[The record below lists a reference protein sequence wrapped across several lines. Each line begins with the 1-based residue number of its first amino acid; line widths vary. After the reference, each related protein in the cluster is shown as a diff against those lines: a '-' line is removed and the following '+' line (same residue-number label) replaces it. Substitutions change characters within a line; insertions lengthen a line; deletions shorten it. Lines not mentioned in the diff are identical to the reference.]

1 MASKTSFK
9 KLLSKSAAKPTVN
22 IQDVR
27 AKREQLNSLKNPASS
42 AAPTKAPTMPS
53 AAAPPPPPQAA
64 SSSAGFMPAPT
75 FAGRRPGYI
84 FQMGPSGVG
93 YYRDALQPEPA
104 AAPLAADAEEEEAPK
119 GALPNA
125 FFDDPQNDPANK
137 GKEVARTNKEQSL
150 NEELDAFNKEVEE
163 DLKAADAADEEEEED
178 EEEGRL
184 REEVAIAG
192 ALEAKMDGLK
202 RKRAEM
208 AERAA
213 AVESKKGR
221 AEAEAAVEEGDED
234 DDEED
239 DGALHDL
246 LNGDWRAKKV

>member
-1 MASKTSFK
+1 MTATALARGRTLFRARNGLQDLLQEAALQIGRQTDGEYTGRARKT
-9 KLLSKSAAKPTVN
+9 
-22 IQDVR
+22 
-27 AKREQLNSLKNPASS
+27 EQLNRSKIPSTPDKE
-42 AAPTKAPTMPS
+42 APDNAE
-53 AAAPPPPPQAA
+53 APPHAAPPPQAA
-64 SSSAGFMPAPT
+64 SFAGFMPAPT
-75 FAGRRPGYI
+75 FAGPPAGYI

-93 YYRDALQPEPA
+93 YYRGGCNGTTLRHSLPI
-104 AAPLAADAEEEEAPK
+104 LKRRRRK

-137 GKEVARTNKEQSL
+137 GKEVVRTNKEQSL

-202 RKRAEM
+202 RKRGRWPSGRRRWRQEG
-208 AERAA
+208 
-213 AVESKKGR
+213 KGGGGGCGGR
-221 AEAEAAVEEGDED
+221 G
-234 DDEED
+234 
-239 DGALHDL
+239 
-246 LNGDWRAKKV
+246 